1 MLKKRVKKGGRGRQE
16 AAKKAHAPSPAG
28 GTITD
33 ELRSQLIANN
43 SNAYADQAGEE
54 GEESNVLIVGAKKKK
69 EKVKITSNRNLKSKF
84 FPFAVIFILIQL
96 ISPPS
101 GRVQWIASL
110 IIIRI

>member
-69 EKVKITSNRNLKSKF
+69 EKVNRLKSQFESKIM
-84 FPFAVIFILIQL
+84 P
-96 ISPPS
+96 
-101 GRVQWIASL
+101 IATSL
-110 IIIRI
+110 Q

>member
-16 AAKKAHAPSPAG
+16 AAKKAHAPSPSG

-43 SNAYADQAGEE
+43 SNAYADQTGAE

-69 EKVKITSNRNLKSKF
+69 EKVNRLKSQFGFQIMPIVTNMK
-84 FPFAVIFILIQL
+84 
-96 ISPPS
+96 
-101 GRVQWIASL
+101 
-110 IIIRI
+110 

>member
-69 EKVKITSNRNLKSKF
+69 EKVNRLKSQNYANCHQF
-84 FPFAVIFILIQL
+84 TVIFILIQL

-101 GRVQWIASL
+101 GRTQCIASL
-110 IIIRI
+110 ITRI